1 MNAETEAI
9 FSAALSLPPD
19 NRASLAEKLLDS
31 LGKKEQEEIDAA
43 WAKEAEDR
51 LKAFEEGKIKGVPIQ
66 EVMRSVRRGKK
77 V

>member
-9 FSAALSLPPD
+9 FNAALSLPPD

-31 LGKKEQEEIDAA
+31 LGEKEQEEIDAA

-51 LKAFEEGKIKGVPIQ
+51 LKDFEEGKIKGVPFQ
-66 EVMRSVRRGKK
+66 EVMRSVRKGKK

>member
-19 NRASLAEKLLDS
+19 IRASLAEKLLDS
-31 LGKKEQEEIDAA
+31 LGQKKREEIDAA

-51 LKAFEEGKIKGVPIQ
+51 LKAFEEGKIKGIPFQ
-66 EVMRSVRRGKK
+66 DVMRSVRRVKK
-77 V
+77 P